1 VYTTAS
7 KHIKFGR
14 GDHNT
19 FLPTT
24 TTLGM
29 HLVRFRDPSGTIR
42 QGTATDDTVAF
53 GDQAYA
59 RDSVDILPPCEPTK
73 IICVGRNYADHAA
86 ERDADVPDR
95 PLLFLKPPNAVAA
108 PESTVTLPAG
118 KERIDWEAE
127 FAVVIDEQCRN
138 VAEADALDVVRGYTC
153 LNDLSNRDDQDREQ
167 DWVRGKAFD
176 NAAPLGPVIAT
187 PDEVPDDANIELRV
201 NGETKQDATIDQVYF
216 SVAELI
222 AEITEYMTLEPGD
235 VISTGTPAG
244 VGALTDGDHV
254 EVEIEGIGTLEHDV
268 EIPDE

>member
-1 VYTTAS
+1 
-7 KHIKFGR
+7 
-14 GDHNT
+14 
-19 FLPTT
+19 
-24 TTLGM
+24 M
-29 HLVRFRDPSGTIR
+29 HLVRFRDPAGTVR
-42 QGTATDDTVAF
+42 QGTATDNTVAF
-53 GDQAYA
+53 GDQEYA

-86 ERDADVPDR
+86 ERDSDVPDR

-108 PESTVTLPAG
+108 PGSTVTLPAG

-138 VAEADALDVVRGYTC
+138 VDEADALDVVRGYTC

-167 DWVRGKAFD
+167 NWVRGKAFD

-187 PDEVPDDANIELRV
+187 PDEVPDDASIELRV
-201 NGETKQDATIDQVYF
+201 NGETKQDATIDQFYF

-244 VGALTDGDHV
+244 VGALADGDHV

-268 EIPDE
+268 VIPDSD

>member
-1 VYTTAS
+1 
-7 KHIKFGR
+7 
-14 GDHNT
+14 
-19 FLPTT
+19 
-24 TTLGM
+24 M

-42 QGTATDDTVAF
+42 KGTATDDTVTF
-53 GDQAYA
+53 GDQQYA

-86 ERDADVPDR
+86 ERDSDVPDR

-108 PESTVTLPAG
+108 PGSTVTLPAG

-127 FAVVIDEQCRN
+127 FAVVIDEQCRH
-138 VAEADALDVVRGYTC
+138 VAEDDALDVVRGYTC
-153 LNDLSNRDDQDREQ
+153 LNDISNRDDQDREQ
-167 DWVRGKAFD
+167 NWVRGKAFD

-187 PDEVPDDANIELRV
+187 PDEVPDDASIELRV
-201 NGETKQDATIDQVYF
+201 NGETKQDATIDQFYF

-244 VGALTDGDHV
+244 VGALADGDHV
-254 EVEIEGIGTLEHDV
+254 EVAIEGIGTLEHDV
-268 EIPDE
+268 GVPDA